1 MRRMGRLDG
10 KTALITGGARGQGRA
25 IALKFANEG
34 ADIVICDI
42 CHDIDTL
49 GYSLA
54 TKEDLDQ
61 TVAMVEEQDA
71 RCLAMV
77 ADVRDQAALDQVVQ
91 QGIAQFKK
99 IDILI
104 ANAGIVDY
112 KPFWEITD
120 KEWNDQIDVNLTGP
134 WHSAKAVAPHMMER
148 QSGCIVFT
156 SSVNGIEGGWNY
168 SHYIAAKHAVLGLMK
183 SVGLELGPYNIR
195 VNAVLPGPVDTKIN
209 DNPPGRDRIVGHKGA
224 TREEYLKSILY
235 WHALKGRTALPASAV
250 ADGMIWLVSDEA
262 QNVSGLELIIDAGH
276 NILPGTNP
284 RPVVD
289 ERALAERAAEMA
301 PA

>member
-1 MRRMGRLDG
+1 MRRLDG
-10 KTALITGGARGQGRA
+10 KVAFITGGARGQGRA
-25 IALKFANEG
+25 IAVKFASEG
-34 ADIVICDI
+34 ADIVTCDI
-42 CHDIDTL
+42 CHDIDSL

-54 TKEDLDQ
+54 TKDDLDK
-61 TVAMVEEQDA
+61 TVELVEEQDQ
-71 RCLAMV
+71 RCLAVV
-77 ADVRDQAALDQVVQ
+77 ADVRDQAAVDRVVRE
-91 QGIAQFKK
+91 GIAQFKK

-120 KEWNDQIDVNLTGP
+120 KEWADEIDVNLTGA
-134 WHSAKAVAPHMMER
+134 WHSAKAVAPHMMEK

-168 SHYIAAKHAVLGLMK
+168 AGYIAAKHGVLGLMK
-183 SVGLELGPYNIR
+183 SAGLELGPYGIR
-195 VNAVLPGPVDTKIN
+195 VNAVLPGPIDTAIN

-224 TREEYLKSILY
+224 TREEYLASIRY
-235 WHALKGRTALPASAV
+235 WHALRGRTALPASAI

-262 QNVSGLELIIDAGH
+262 QHVTGLELVIDAGH

-284 RPVVD
+284 RPVVEE
-289 ERALAERAAEMA
+289 ERVQELKTSGVA
-301 PA
+301 